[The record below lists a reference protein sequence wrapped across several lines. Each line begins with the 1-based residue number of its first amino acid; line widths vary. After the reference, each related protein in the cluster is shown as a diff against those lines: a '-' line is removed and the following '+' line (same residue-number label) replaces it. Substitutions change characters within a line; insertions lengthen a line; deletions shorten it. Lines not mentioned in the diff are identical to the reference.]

1 MSNRA
6 RQALRRLG
14 VPDPV
19 SATTAL
25 NVALDR
31 HVLFSS
37 SKEPGG
43 VIERLP
49 PHIRNA
55 LDDLRSDQIRDIR
68 PDLVRDMIAVTKR

>member
-1 MSNRA
+1 MSGRA
-6 RQALRRLG
+6 RKALRRLG

-31 HVLFSS
+31 HVLFTSAAG
-37 SKEPGG
+37 PGK

-68 PDLVRDMIAVTKR
+68 PDLVRDVIAFTKR